1 MAELFGFRIERSKK
15 DQGAGTSFSTPTP
28 DDGTIDVAGGGFFGQ
43 ILDVDG
49 REKTELDLIRRYR
62 DISTQSECDAAIED
76 IVNEGIVANQK
87 DQAIALDLDRF
98 PYSDKIK
105 RKIRKEF
112 EEVLRLLDFEAK
124 GHDVFRRWYVD
135 GRLYYHKIIDKKDPR
150 KGITEIRYVDPT
162 KIKKVREVKKDKDPK
177 TGVDMIQKNK

>member
-76 IVNEGIVANQK
+76 IVKEIMLYIKSKRSIKTVK
-87 DQAIALDLDRF
+87 E
-98 PYSDKIK
+98 IK
-105 RKIRKEF
+105 R
-112 EEVLRLLDFEAK
+112 
-124 GHDVFRRWYVD
+124 Y
-135 GRLYYHKIIDKKDPR
+135 
-150 KGITEIRYVDPT
+150 GISS
-162 KIKKVREVKKDKDPK
+162 
-177 TGVDMIQKNK
+177 